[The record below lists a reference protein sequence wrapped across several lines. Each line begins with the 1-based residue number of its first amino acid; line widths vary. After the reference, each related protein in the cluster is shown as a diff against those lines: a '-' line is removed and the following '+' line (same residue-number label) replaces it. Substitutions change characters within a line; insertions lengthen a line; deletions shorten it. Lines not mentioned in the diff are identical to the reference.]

1 MCQEKYGW
9 TSVIMATRPHHGLVW
24 SYLWPLFFRV
34 LYSCC
39 GGLFVL
45 VAERVIEY
53 VAHSFFPGGGFLAEW
68 LVLIS
73 NGAALCTFLILLVKE
88 LWEYM
93 KS

>member
-1 MCQEKYGW
+1 VLQPVGG
-9 TSVIMATRPHHGLVW
+9 GLGFREEFEIFQRK
-24 SYLWPLFFRV
+24 LWPLFFRV

-53 VAHSFFPGGGFLAEW
+53 VAHFFFPGGGFLAEW